1 MKTIALAL
9 SLSLSLVAFSASAQ
23 TSSSASQTSASS
35 GSTNAGNNQG
45 ITLNSN
51 NSGSSTLRTAPPI
64 GSQSFYGSF
73 SSDSCMVSAGGG
85 GSVVGFGMNVA
96 FPVEDT
102 KCSLRRNFERT
113 MQAAASTKDPDR
125 SRRLETAAVD
135 ILCQTD
141 DRTKAALTA
150 QGLCTNPS
158 LTTAD
163 HRFENPNVAQT
174 APMGAPQAQYAPAQ
188 PPMQSAQY
196 TPPAPMPAAAPAA
209 QAYPVLSVQNAVLN
223 SPPLRNPRMDRQG
236 MVDFYSPG

>member
-1 MKTIALAL
+1 MKTLALA
-9 SLSLSLVAFSASAQ
+9 LSLSLVAFSAGAQ
-23 TSSSASQTSASS
+23 TSTSSSTTSATS

-45 ITLNSN
+45 ITFNSN
-51 NSGSSTLRTAPPI
+51 SNGSSTLRTAPPI
-64 GSQSFYGSF
+64 GAQSFYGSF

-85 GSVVGFGMNVA
+85 GSVVGFCMNVA
-96 FPVEDT
+96 FPVEDQ

-113 MQAAASTKDPDR
+113 MQAAASTKDPER

-163 HRFENPNVAQT
+163 HRFENPTPNVAQV
-174 APMGAPQAQYAPAQ
+174 APPAQAQYAPSPA
-188 PPMQSAQY
+188 PGAQY
-196 TPPAPMPAAAPAA
+196 TASAPVA
-209 QAYPVLSVQNAVLN
+209 QAYPVSSAQNIMAN

-236 MVDFYSPG
+236 LLDFYSPG

>member
-1 MKTIALAL
+1 MKTLALAL
-9 SLSLSLVAFSASAQ
+9 SLSLSLVAFSAGAQ
-23 TSSSASQTSASS
+23 TSSSAASTSASS

-96 FPVEDT
+96 FPVEDQ

-163 HRFENPNVAQT
+163 HRFENPSQNVAQT
-174 APMGAPQAQYAPAQ
+174 APVAPSQAQYAPAQ
-188 PPMQSAQY
+188 PQSPSAQY
-196 TPPAPMPAAAPAA
+196 MAPAPVA
-209 QAYPVLSVQNAVLN
+209 QAYPVMSGQNAMLN
-223 SPPLRNPRMDRQG
+223 APALRNPRMDRQG
-236 MVDFYSPG
+236 LTDFYSPG

>member
-1 MKTIALAL
+1 MKTLALA
-9 SLSLSLVAFSASAQ
+9 LSLSLVAFSAGAQ
-23 TSSSASQTSASS
+23 TSTSSSTTSASS
-35 GSTNAGNNQG
+35 GSTNAGNNHG
-45 ITLNSN
+45 VTFNSN

-64 GSQSFYGSF
+64 GAQSFHGSS

-96 FPVEDT
+96 FPVEDQ

-163 HRFENPNVAQT
+163 HRFENPTPNVAQA
-174 APMGAPQAQYAPAQ
+174 APAPAPTQALYAPA
-188 PPMQSAQY
+188 PSAG
-196 TPPAPMPAAAPAA
+196 PGPVA
-209 QAYPVLSVQNAVLN
+209 QTYPVMSVQNTMAN

-236 MVDFYSPG
+236 LVDFYSPG

>member
-1 MKTIALAL
+1 MKTLALA
-9 SLSLSLVAFSASAQ
+9 LSLSLVAFSAGAQ
-23 TSSSASQTSASS
+23 TSTSSSTTAATS

-45 ITLNSN
+45 ITFNSN
-51 NSGSSTLRTAPPI
+51 SNGSSTLRTAPPI
-64 GSQSFYGSF
+64 GAQSFYGSF

-96 FPVEDT
+96 FPVEDQ

-163 HRFENPNVAQT
+163 HRFESPNSNVAQA
-174 APMGAPQAQYAPAQ
+174 APAPGPNQAQYAPA
-188 PPMQSAQY
+188 PAMASGPLAQ
-196 TPPAPMPAAAPAA
+196 T
-209 QAYPVLSVQNAVLN
+209 YPVLSVQNTMVN
-223 SPPLRNPRMDRQG
+223 SPPLLNPRMDSQRLA
-236 MVDFYSPG
+236 DFYSPG

>member
-1 MKTIALAL
+1 MKTLALA
-9 SLSLSLVAFSASAQ
+9 LSLSLVAFSAGAQ
-23 TSSSASQTSASS
+23 TSTSSSTTSATS

-45 ITLNSN
+45 ITFNSN
-51 NSGSSTLRTAPPI
+51 SNGSSTLRTAPPI
-64 GSQSFYGSF
+64 GAQSFYGSF

-96 FPVEDT
+96 FPVEDQ

-113 MQAAASTKDPDR
+113 MQAAASTKDPER

-163 HRFENPNVAQT
+163 HRFENPTPNVAQV
-174 APMGAPQAQYAPAQ
+174 APPAQAQYAPTPA
-188 PPMQSAQY
+188 PGAQY
-196 TPPAPMPAAAPAA
+196 TASAPVA
-209 QAYPVLSVQNAVLN
+209 QAYPVSSAQNIMAN

-236 MVDFYSPG
+236 LLDFYSPG

>member
-1 MKTIALAL
+1 MKTLALAL
-9 SLSLSLVAFSASAQ
+9 TLSLVAFSAGAQ
-23 TSSSASQTSASS
+23 TSTSSSTTAATS

-45 ITLNSN
+45 ITFNSN
-51 NSGSSTLRTAPPI
+51 SNGSSTLRTAPPI
-64 GSQSFYGSF
+64 GAQSFYGSF

-96 FPVEDT
+96 FPVEDQ

-163 HRFENPNVAQT
+163 HRFESPNSNVAQA
-174 APMGAPQAQYAPAQ
+174 APAPGPNQAQYAPALAMASG
-188 PPMQSAQY
+188 PLAQ
-196 TPPAPMPAAAPAA
+196 T
-209 QAYPVLSVQNAVLN
+209 YPVLSVQNTMVN
-223 SPPLRNPRMDRQG
+223 SPPLRNPRMDSQRLA
-236 MVDFYSPG
+236 DFYSPG

>member
-1 MKTIALAL
+1 MKTLALA
-9 SLSLSLVAFSASAQ
+9 LSLSLVAFSAGAQ
-23 TSSSASQTSASS
+23 TSTSSSTTSATS

-45 ITLNSN
+45 ITFNSN
-51 NSGSSTLRTAPPI
+51 SNGSSTLRTAPPI
-64 GSQSFYGSF
+64 GAQSFYGSF

-96 FPVEDT
+96 FPVEDQ

-113 MQAAASTKDPDR
+113 MQAAASTKDPER

-163 HRFENPNVAQT
+163 HRFENPTPNVAQV
-174 APMGAPQAQYAPAQ
+174 APPAQAQYAPSPA
-188 PPMQSAQY
+188 PGAQY
-196 TPPAPMPAAAPAA
+196 TAIAPVA
-209 QAYPVLSVQNAVLN
+209 QAYPVSSAQNIMAN

-236 MVDFYSPG
+236 LLDFYSPG

>member
-1 MKTIALAL
+1 MKTLALA
-9 SLSLSLVAFSASAQ
+9 LSLSLVAFSAGAQ
-23 TSSSASQTSASS
+23 TSTSSSTTSATS

-45 ITLNSN
+45 ITFNSN
-51 NSGSSTLRTAPPI
+51 SNGSSTLRTAPPI
-64 GSQSFYGSF
+64 GAQSFYGSF

-96 FPVEDT
+96 FPVEDQ

-113 MQAAASTKDPDR
+113 MQAAASTKDPER

-163 HRFENPNVAQT
+163 HRFENPTPNVAQV
-174 APMGAPQAQYAPAQ
+174 APPAQAQYAPSPA
-188 PPMQSAQY
+188 PGAQY
-196 TPPAPMPAAAPAA
+196 TASAPVA
-209 QAYPVLSVQNAVLN
+209 QAYPESSAQNIMAN

-236 MVDFYSPG
+236 LLDFYSPG

>member
-1 MKTIALAL
+1 
-9 SLSLSLVAFSASAQ
+9 
-23 TSSSASQTSASS
+23 SASS

-64 GSQSFYGSF
+64 GAQSFYGSF

-96 FPVEDT
+96 FPVEDQ

-125 SRRLETAAVD
+125 SRRLEAAAVD

-163 HRFENPNVAQT
+163 HRFENPSQNVAQT
-174 APMGAPQAQYAPAQ
+174 AP
-188 PPMQSAQY
+188 
-196 TPPAPMPAAAPAA
+196 
-209 QAYPVLSVQNAVLN
+209 
-223 SPPLRNPRMDRQG
+223 
-236 MVDFYSPG
+236 

>member
-1 MKTIALAL
+1 MKTLALA
-9 SLSLSLVAFSASAQ
+9 LSLSLVAFSAGAQ
-23 TSSSASQTSASS
+23 TSTSSSTTSATS

-45 ITLNSN
+45 ITFNSN
-51 NSGSSTLRTAPPI
+51 SNGSSTLRTAPPI
-64 GSQSFYGSF
+64 GAQSFYGSF

-96 FPVEDT
+96 FPVEDQ

-113 MQAAASTKDPDR
+113 MQAAASTKDPER

-141 DRTKAALTA
+141 DRTKVALTA

-163 HRFENPNVAQT
+163 HRFENPTPNVAQV
-174 APMGAPQAQYAPAQ
+174 APPAQAQYAPSPA
-188 PPMQSAQY
+188 PGAQY
-196 TPPAPMPAAAPAA
+196 TASAPVA
-209 QAYPVLSVQNAVLN
+209 QAYPVSSAQNIMAN

-236 MVDFYSPG
+236 LLDFYSPG

>member
-1 MKTIALAL
+1 MKTLALA
-9 SLSLSLVAFSASAQ
+9 LSLSLVAFSAGAQ
-23 TSSSASQTSASS
+23 TSTSSSTTSATS

-45 ITLNSN
+45 ITFNSN
-51 NSGSSTLRTAPPI
+51 SNGSSTLRTAPPI
-64 GSQSFYGSF
+64 GAQSFYGSF

-96 FPVEDT
+96 FPVEDQ

-113 MQAAASTKDPDR
+113 MQAAASTKDPER

-163 HRFENPNVAQT
+163 HRFENTTPNVAQV
-174 APMGAPQAQYAPAQ
+174 APPAQAQYAPSPA
-188 PPMQSAQY
+188 PGAQY
-196 TPPAPMPAAAPAA
+196 TASAPVA
-209 QAYPVLSVQNAVLN
+209 QAYPVSSAQNIMAN

-236 MVDFYSPG
+236 LLDFYSPG

>member
-1 MKTIALAL
+1 MKTLALA
-9 SLSLSLVAFSASAQ
+9 LSLSLVAFSAGAQ
-23 TSSSASQTSASS
+23 TSTSSSTTSATS

-45 ITLNSN
+45 ITFNSN
-51 NSGSSTLRTAPPI
+51 SNGSSTLRTAPPI
-64 GSQSFYGSF
+64 GAQSFYGSF

-96 FPVEDT
+96 FPVEDQ

-113 MQAAASTKDPDR
+113 MQAAASTKDPER

-163 HRFENPNVAQT
+163 HRFENPTPNVAQV
-174 APMGAPQAQYAPAQ
+174 APPAQAQYAPSPA
-188 PPMQSAQY
+188 PGAQY
-196 TPPAPMPAAAPAA
+196 TASAPVS
-209 QAYPVLSVQNAVLN
+209 QAYPVSSAQNIMAN

-236 MVDFYSPG
+236 LLDFYSPG

>member
-1 MKTIALAL
+1 MKTLALA
-9 SLSLSLVAFSASAQ
+9 LSLSLVAFSAGAQ
-23 TSSSASQTSASS
+23 TSTSSSTTSATS

-45 ITLNSN
+45 ITFNSN
-51 NSGSSTLRTAPPI
+51 SNGSSTLRTAPPI
-64 GSQSFYGSF
+64 GAQSFYGSF

-96 FPVEDT
+96 FPVEDQ

-113 MQAAASTKDPDR
+113 MQAAASTKDPER

-163 HRFENPNVAQT
+163 HRFENPTPNVAQV
-174 APMGAPQAQYAPAQ
+174 APPAQAQYAPSPA
-188 PPMQSAQY
+188 PGAQY
-196 TPPAPMPAAAPAA
+196 TASAPVA
-209 QAYPVLSVQNAVLN
+209 QAYPVSSAQNIMAN
-223 SPPLRNPRMDRQG
+223 SPTLRNPRMDRQG
-236 MVDFYSPG
+236 LLDFYSPG